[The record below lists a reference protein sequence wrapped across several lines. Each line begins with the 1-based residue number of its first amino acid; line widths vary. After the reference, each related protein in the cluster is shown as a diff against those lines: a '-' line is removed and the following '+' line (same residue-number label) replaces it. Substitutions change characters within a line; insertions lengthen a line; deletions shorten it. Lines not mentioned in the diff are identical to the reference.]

1 MEIRN
6 MIRRRAREIKVFR
19 EVAKAKGQDLLPGRR
34 ILAEQLRRLGD
45 VVNEAGKAF
54 PPGLHPKA

>member
-1 MEIRN
+1 